1 MDILLALILGVGLS
15 AAAGFRVFVP
25 LLGMSIAAQA
35 GHLELAAGFGWLS
48 TPTVTIALAIAT
60 ALEIAAYFIPWLDN
74 ALDTTVATP
83 AAVVAGT
90 VMTASR
96 RGDMSP
102 LLRWGLAVIAGGGV
116 AGTVQG
122 ATVVARGRSTVTT
135 AGLANPL
142 VALAELA
149 ASGVTTVLALAV
161 PLIALVFVAS
171 FLIVLGARRRS
182 QPAGGAKEAG
192 NPGRGS
198 SA

>member
-48 TPTVTIALAIAT
+48 TPTVTIALGIAT

-74 ALDTTVATP
+74 ALDTVATP

-90 VMTASR
+90 VMTASLL
-96 RGDMSP
+96 GDMSP

-122 ATVVARGRSTVTT
+122 ATVVARGTSTVTT

-149 ASGVTTVLALAV
+149 ASGVMTVLALAV

-171 FLIVLGARRRS
+171 FLIVLGARRRRTA
-182 QPAGGAKEAG
+182 PANESG
-192 NPGRGS
+192 
-198 SA
+198 

>member
-35 GHLELAAGFGWLS
+35 GYLELAAGFGWLS
-48 TPTVTIALAIAT
+48 TPTVTIALGIAT
-60 ALEIAAYFIPWLDN
+60 ALEIGAYFIPWLDT
-74 ALDTTVATP
+74 ALDTVATP

-90 VMTASR
+90 VMTASLL
-96 RGDMSP
+96 GDMSP

-116 AGTVQG
+116 AGPVQG
-122 ATVVARGRSTVTT
+122 ATVVARGTSTVTT

-142 VALAELA
+142 VALAELT

-161 PLIALVFVAS
+161 PLIALVFGAS
-171 FLIVLGARRRS
+171 FLIVLGARRRRTA
-182 QPAGGAKEAG
+182 PADG
-192 NPGRGS
+192 PG
-198 SA
+198 